1 MGLTEYWFRYGV
13 TEVFADISDEVRLE
27 RLSTSYPSLRYDY
40 SVISKILDEIAE
52 GRSIAIIF
60 DYASNREVDLLKSL
74 IAEVEARGFEKNK
87 LKLLTS
93 SWRINSKILERE
105 LGEVLKPYR
114 SCIVYPWSE
123 DKIEYGGGMV
133 SRSMIDSQV
142 RIYLSSILP
151 HGVIGYPS
159 IGDSLRLSGW
169 VSNDLARDDDYW
181 LKLRDELNLMG
192 ICIIGDSVYS
202 GYLYEFED
210 KFLRDAERKY
220 TVKIKDEADIIL
232 VDCGGWPWDSTLE
245 DSLHIVSLVCGGVRD
260 GGLIGL
266 VSECREGLGSNVFI
280 KALFSHSFEEDSL
293 GVKALKRVADLLSRK
308 KLAFV
313 TTIPRSI
320 LEKTLHSKGF
330 DTVQDLL
337 TYGFRMY
344 SKQAFVRIV
353 DGIAL
358 LTK

>member
-1 MGLTEYWFRYGV
+1 LGLTEYWFRYGV
-13 TEVFADISDEVRLE
+13 TEVFVDISDEVRVE
-27 RLSTSYPSLRYDY
+27 KLSTAYSNVKYDY
-40 SVISKILDEIAE
+40 SVISKIFDEVAE
-52 GRSIAIIF
+52 EKSIAIIF
-60 DYASNREVDLLKSL
+60 DYASNREVGLLKSL

-93 SWRINSKILERE
+93 SWRINSKILEEE
-105 LGEVLKPYR
+105 LGKVLKHYR
-114 SCIVYPWSE
+114 GCIVYPWSE
-123 DKIEYGGGMV
+123 DKIEYSGVMV
-133 SRSMIDSQV
+133 SRSIVDSQV

-169 VSNDLARDDDYW
+169 VRNGLLKDNDYW

-192 ICIIGDSVYS
+192 ICIVGDSVYS

-210 KFLRDAERKY
+210 KCLRDAEEKY
-220 TVKIKDEADIIL
+220 TVKIKDEADIVL

-245 DSLHIVSLVCGGVRD
+245 DSLHVADLVYGGVKD

-266 VSECREGLGSNVFI
+266 ISECREGLGSNVFI

-293 GVKALKRVADLLSRK
+293 GVRALKRVAGLLSRK

-353 DGIAL
+353 DGLAWL
-358 LTK
+358 NK